1 MKAKI
6 ASLFFVLFFNSVF
19 AQFSVF
25 DSVKSIQ
32 INIQQGKPKL
42 ALDQIVELEESLDS
56 FGMAHE
62 YSDVL
67 LSLKAMALFKQG
79 SIHLAIEKAQQA
91 LAEMKKKP
99 SNDPIVEEFRPQ
111 LQSILSKANRL
122 SRADIQR
129 LHMNKLTNL
138 LNEVGPFSVKSK
150 NGETF
155 MVHLEPID
163 NWITNC
169 SLSLYEKREHKGS
182 LKKRNRY
189 IVDFR
194 RLKTFKGYYSSS
206 YMKVHGIKKYFL
218 RLGFGRQ
225 KSNDNDSGYMIPY
238 HYFYYGNST
247 SHSDLRYSDTI
258 DIDYAFIDEN
268 AANAATQI
276 QKREAIFTAFSDL
289 RNVCHDD
296 KLLTNENQIAEPQY
310 NSDKVLNSQ
319 IENRN
324 IFGVVSSVF
333 INSEGKKKERRC
345 GGTVLFK
352 DYVLT
357 AASCIQSPSGNKA
370 IGVYF
375 RSLVG
380 ERFGLVG
387 RIANS
392 ARRGLEAYLL
402 KNYVNSKDIDYH
414 DMAILKIRKPWEKAT
429 TIIPINMASPFA
441 EKVAFDSE
449 KQIHKSVVH
458 SNKSIMNY
466 GSEQSFY
473 EIGCTLSK
481 DIQSHNCMSIGGING
496 ASYVTHLE
504 SNKGT
509 TNENKL
515 YVMGTFSYIPNNS
528 FSKDVFIPLTKERI
542 RAIHNIKNGLEQS
555 EFVRVP
561 LD

>member
-1 MKAKI
+1 MKGTI
-6 ASLFFVLFFNSVF
+6 ALLFFVLLFNTVL
-19 AQFSVF
+19 AQVSVF

-32 INIQQGKPKL
+32 INIQQGKTTL
-42 ALDQIVELEESLDS
+42 ALDQIVELEEDLNS

-67 LSLKAMALFKQG
+67 LTLKAMALFKQG
-79 SIHLAIEKAQQA
+79 SIQLATEKAQQA

-99 SNDPIVEEFRPQ
+99 NNDPVVAEFRPK

-150 NGETF
+150 NGKTF
-155 MVHLEPID
+155 MVHVEPID

-169 SLSLYEKREHKGS
+169 SLSLYEKRESEGS

-194 RLKTFKGYYSSS
+194 RLKTFNSYYSSS
-206 YMKVHGIKKYFL
+206 YMKAYGIKKYFL

-225 KSNDNDSGYMIPY
+225 KSNDSDSGYMIPY
-238 HYFYYGNST
+238 HHFYYYNSKAY
-247 SHSDLRYSDTI
+247 SDLKYSDTI
-258 DIDYAFIDEN
+258 DIDYAFVDEN
-268 AANAATQI
+268 AANAVTQI
-276 QKREAIFTAFSDL
+276 QKRQALFAAFKNL

-296 KLLTNENQIAEPQY
+296 KLLTNENQIAQAQY

-352 DYVLT
+352 DYILT

-370 IGVYF
+370 TLIHF

-380 ERFGLVG
+380 ETIGLVG

-392 ARRGLEAYLL
+392 ANRGLEAYLL

-429 TIIPINMASPFA
+429 TIIPINMASPYS

-449 KQIHKSVVH
+449 KQIHNSVVH
-458 SNKSIMNY
+458 SNKSA
-466 GSEQSFY
+466 
-473 EIGCTLSK
+473 L
-481 DIQSHNCMSIGGING
+481 IQH
-496 ASYVTHLE
+496 
-504 SNKGT
+504 
-509 TNENKL
+509 
-515 YVMGTFSYIPNNS
+515 
-528 FSKDVFIPLTKERI
+528 
-542 RAIHNIKNGLEQS
+542 
-555 EFVRVP
+555 
-561 LD
+561 